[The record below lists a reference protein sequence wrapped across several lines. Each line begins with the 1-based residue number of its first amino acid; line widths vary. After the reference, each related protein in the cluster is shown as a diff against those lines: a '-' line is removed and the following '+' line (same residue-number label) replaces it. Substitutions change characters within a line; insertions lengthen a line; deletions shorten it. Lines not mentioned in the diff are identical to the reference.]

1 MAKKNN
7 LIFKKMPPRQAGL
20 PDLKI
25 YIDEQ
30 GRIVKNYDV
39 AELNDFL
46 NKHVPDKKL
55 EDK

>member
-7 LIFKKMPPRQAGL
+7 PIPKKTPPKQAGL
-20 PDLKI
+20 PDLQI

-55 EDK
+55 ETL